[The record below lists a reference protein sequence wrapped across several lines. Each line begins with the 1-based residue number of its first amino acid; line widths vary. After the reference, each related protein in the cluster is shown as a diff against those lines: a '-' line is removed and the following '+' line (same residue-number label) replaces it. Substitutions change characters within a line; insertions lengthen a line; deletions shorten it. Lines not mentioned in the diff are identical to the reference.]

1 MPVYVNVFLME
12 ENHTNIVTDDTQEF
26 YKFVLFAWTPS
37 STIQQRKLGF
47 SGDCV
52 YIVYVM
58 KNKTDKKM

>member
-1 MPVYVNVFLME
+1 ME

-37 STIQQRKLGF
+37 STIQLRKLGF

-58 KNKTDKKM
+58 KN